1 MSLEQAIAE
10 NTAAL
15 TRVAELLEISNADRA
30 KLLAS
35 SGAAPTPAP
44 TPSAS
49 TSETEM
55 SVADI
60 KAAAEKADKATLEQM
75 LADET
80 GGKNR
85 ATAVKAIET
94 ALAKFAEGKADGP
107 TNTPDAATTEATTAG
122 TSASTAS
129 AATDKNAQPV
139 PAEVSADQAKSAFG
153 GWFAET
159 DDEDERANR
168 RAFVE
173 QIVKALGAK
182 VGDLDLAGR
191 RKAIFFL
198 RRKRAGMDVDF
209 SANFDFDGSP
219 TQEVAAQPAAAA
231 SADDDLL

>member
-1 MSLEQAIAE
+1 MSLEQALAE

-35 SGAAPTPAP
+35 SGATPTP
-44 TPSAS
+44 TPS
-49 TSETEM
+49 TSAGESEM

-85 ATAVKAIET
+85 ATAVKAIEA
-94 ALAKFAEGKADGP
+94 ALAKFAEGKQE
-107 TNTPDAATTEATTAG
+107 PDAGAAA
-122 TSASTAS
+122 SASTAESQAASKS
-129 AATDKNAQPV
+129 AAPSADKNSQPV
-139 PAEVSADQAKSAFG
+139 PAEISADQAKQAFG

-159 DDEDERANR
+159 DDEDERAKR

-173 QIVKALGAK
+173 QIVGALGAK

-219 TQEVAAQPAAAA
+219 TQEVAAPAAASA
-231 SADDDLL
+231 SAADDDLL